1 MPVTAMNHFTV
12 LSDDLEATRRFYC
25 DLFGFK
31 VGWRP
36 PFQFPGW
43 WLYAGDDTPILHVIH
58 SKALPQDR
66 GGVLDHMAFSAKDLP
81 ASVATLKREGIDY
94 ESGACPAA
102 ASGSCSSTIRA
113 APRSSSISTKPNRR
127 RKATSRPDPHPP
139 RCARHPLP
147 QCGRGWTKPPRVR
160 AERGPRTGAV
170 TVRPQR

>member
-1 MPVTAMNHFTV
+1 MPVAAMNHFTV

-58 SKALPQDR
+58 SKDLPQDR

-81 ASVATLKREGIDY
+81 ATVATLKREGIDY
-94 ESGACPAA
+94 ELRRLPGGGIWQLFFHDPCGAKVEFDFEKNEPAPEGHAA
-102 ASGSCSSTIRA
+102 A
-113 APRSSSISTKPNRR
+113 
-127 RKATSRPDPHPP
+127 
-139 RCARHPLP
+139 
-147 QCGRGWTKPPRVR
+147 
-160 AERGPRTGAV
+160 
-170 TVRPQR
+170 